1 MQKMKFIIPVFA
13 LAALALAGC
22 SDDEGGG
29 KQPSVTKLELTDP
42 TQAALTF
49 EPTDPRPQT
58 IALTTDATADAIK
71 VAQVLA
77 EGESKADWC
86 VVTVKSA
93 SQITVAPASNLE
105 TSARSAKFAITA
117 GTLPAVEFTVTQ
129 DYPEPKDA
137 TLSIDLPGEGYY
149 SFMAPATGGDI
160 TVTTVTTNMH
170 NWTAVFCDFMGDP
183 ITEEDELP
191 TYCTLKTS
199 SGANGDALIVN
210 FLPNT
215 QPMMQS
221 DAQVKITAGNAEPIQ
236 IWLYQ
241 DAPLATTATVYD
253 ADWTQTLTSP
263 YAVNFGKDDAG
274 AANKQSFG
282 VDANG
287 GCEVKIVATGTS
299 TEATDPWIESYYGTG
314 TWSIHTT
321 SANTT
326 GAARSLDVILVGQG
340 GTELFRMKVTQAGA

>member
-13 LAALALAGC
+13 LAALAFAGC

-105 TSARSAKFAITA
+105 TTARSAKFAITA

-170 NWTAVFCDFMGDP
+170 NWTAEFDP
-183 ITEEDELP
+183 GFDEENP
-191 TYCTLKTS
+191 YCSLKTA
-199 SGANGDALIVN
+199 SGASGDALIVS
-210 FLPNT
+210 FKPNT
-215 QPMMQS
+215 LAMMQS
-221 DAQVKITAGNAEPIQ
+221 GANVTISAGNAEPIT
-236 IWLYQ
+236 IYLNQ
-241 DAPLATTATVYD
+241 DVPLATTATVYD

-299 TEATDPWIESYYGTG
+299 TEATAPWIESYYGTG
-314 TWSIHTT
+314 TWSIHTK